1 MNILL
6 CGASGFIGRH
16 IHTAL
21 TAAGHSVMPA
31 RSQPS
36 PGAIAVD
43 FSRDTDP
50 ATWLPRLKGID
61 AVVNVVGVLRDRQRR
76 PMQAIHAD
84 TPKALFDA
92 CAQAGVRRVIHV
104 SALGIQGNPTRY
116 AVTKLAAEQHLLALN
131 QAGALDGVVLRPSV
145 VFGRGG
151 ASSELFINLARLP
164 LWLLPGPVYLTLIQ
178 PIAVGDLAQVVAQLL
193 SASHLGQAGVLPC
206 VGPEALSLGDF
217 LDVLRAKV
225 GHKPA
230 MRLTLPQGLTRL
242 SARLGDVV
250 PISPW
255 CSETLALLS
264 QDNVAPVAQTQ
275 TLLGRPP
282 MAPNQFNLQR

>member
-16 IHTAL
+16 IHAAL
-21 TAAGHSVMPA
+21 TAAGHTVVPA
-31 RSQPS
+31 RSHPE
-36 PGAIAVD
+36 PGSVAVNFNQDTTPAI
-43 FSRDTDP
+43 
-50 ATWLPRLKGID
+50 WLPRLQGVD
-61 AVVNVVGVLRDRQRR
+61 AVVNAVGVLRDRPLR
-76 PMQAIHAD
+76 PMQAVHTDA
-84 TPKALFDA
+84 PKALFEA

-116 AVTKLAAEQHLLALN
+116 ALTKLAAEQHLLALN
-131 QAGALDGVVLRPSV
+131 QTGSLDGVVLRPSV

-151 ASSELFINLARLP
+151 ASSELFVNLARLP
-164 LWLLPGPVYLTLIQ
+164 VWLLPQLMYQTRIQ
-178 PIAVGDLAQVVAQLL
+178 PIAVGDLAQVVVQLL
-193 SASHLGQAGVLPC
+193 TPTHMGQTDVVAC
-206 VGPEALSLGDF
+206 VGPEALPLGDF
-217 LDVLRAKV
+217 LDVLRAKM

-230 MRLTLPQGLTRL
+230 RRLTLPKGLTHL
-242 SARLGDVV
+242 SARMGDVI

-275 TLLGRPP
+275 TLLGRQP
-282 MAPNQFNLQR
+282 MAPSQFNLKG